1 MKTVLRRCLALL
13 FLCGIFFLLWPSPID
28 LLAWQPPAAPALAGA
43 TAPNSALSA
52 AERLLENQVEGPESP
67 IFDAAGRVLAGLADG
82 RIVRFDLPSGRLE
95 TLADTG
101 GRPLALEWN
110 GGGDLIVCDA
120 VRGLLRVDGA
130 GQVTEL
136 SSGAGGVP
144 FRFTD
149 DLDVARDGLIYFSDA
164 SSRWGHE
171 TYLYDLLEAR
181 PYGRLLRYD
190 PATRST
196 ELLLGGLYFAN
207 GVALSP
213 DEDFVLVNETYR
225 YRITRLWLKGPRAGQ
240 SEIFADNLPGI
251 PDGIAGSGRG
261 TYWVAMYTV
270 RNAAADALQPS
281 PFLKRQLAKL
291 PKAFWP
297 KPAPH
302 GMALELDEGGHV
314 LRTFQD
320 AGGERVP
327 HVTAVYERDGWLY
340 LGNLHERYLSRFRLP
355 TS

>member
-13 FLCGIFFLLWPSPID
+13 LLCGIFFLLWPSPID
-28 LLAWQPPAAPALAGA
+28 PLAWRPPAAPALAGV
-43 TAPNSALSA
+43 TAPNTALAA

-67 IFDAAGRVLAGLADG
+67 ILDRQGRVYAGLADG
-82 RIVRFDLPSGRLE
+82 RIVRMEPAGGRLE
-95 TLADTG
+95 NVADTG
-101 GRPLALEWN
+101 GRPLALEFS
-110 GGGDLIVCDA
+110 GAGDLIVCDA
-120 VRGLLRVDGA
+120 VRGLLSVDTA
-130 GQVTEL
+130 GQVIEL
-136 SSGAGGVP
+136 SKGAGGVP

-149 DLDVARDGLIYFSDA
+149 DLDIARDGRIYFSDA

-190 PATRST
+190 PASRET

-213 DEDFVLVNETYR
+213 DEDYVLVNETYR
-225 YRITRLWLKGPRAGQ
+225 YRITRLWLKGPKAGS

-251 PDGIAGSGRG
+251 PDGIAASGRG

-291 PKAFWP
+291 PKFFWP

-302 GMALELDEGGHV
+302 GMALELDASGAI

-340 LGNLHERYLSRFRLP
+340 LGNLHEHYLSRFRL
-355 TS
+355 